1 MSTVL
6 DTLITRFGFETDKTG
21 LDKAEKGL
29 SDFKASALKIAA
41 GVGAILGGSFFLNAI
56 ANTADETL
64 KWADANGLV
73 IETLGELEFATQRQ
87 GGTVDGLR
95 SSLSNLNKSIGEVE
109 RGTGRAKL
117 AFEDYNISIKK
128 SNGETKTADE
138 LLVDLNK
145 KFATL
150 SKAQQFDLAMK
161 MGIDKGTIRLLQTA
175 PDEIARLRM
184 EAAKLGVLSRQDA
197 VKAAEFV
204 DGMTNIAQAINAI
217 KFEVGGLFF
226 QPLANF
232 FKLIA
237 SGISFFRRHKEVL
250 LSIVGILAAVSAS
263 YVAMGIKAAAAWLLA
278 FAPFTAVPLL
288 IGAASIAIAIL
299 MEDLFAF
306 FSGSQSAIGD
316 FLKDFPRIEAAFRA
330 FGDFLGKLLFDTV
343 EGFKLWW
350 SWLDIIGKAI
360 IDFLFN
366 PIETVEN
373 AFSSFGDVAVSTF
386 STIWKWLTKI
396 GEGMIDLLTNPLDNA
411 ISILKKIPGFGSIN
425 QSFSSNA
432 PVIGALSPASPVLTR
447 SNRMVSQ
454 STTLKVGDINV
465 DARGSDSKEIAQ
477 NVSSALSDQ
486 LKNTVEDFDST
497 IDK

>member
-1 MSTVL
+1 MATVL
-6 DTLITRFGFETDKTG
+6 DTLITRFGFETDTSG
-21 LDKAEKGL
+21 LEESKKGL
-29 SDFKASALKIAA
+29 KDFKASALKIAA

-56 ANTADETL
+56 AETADETL

-73 IETLGELEFATQRQ
+73 IETLGELEFAAQRQ

-117 AFEDYNISIKK
+117 AFEDYGLSVKK

-204 DGMTNIAQAINAI
+204 DGMTNIAQSINAI
-217 KFEVGGLFF
+217 KFEVGGLLFR
-226 QPLANF
+226 PLANF

-237 SGISFFRRHKEVL
+237 RGIAFFRRHKTIL
-250 LSIVGILAAVSAS
+250 LSIIGILAAVSAA

-278 FAPFTAVPLL
+278 FAPFTAVPLI
-288 IGAASIAIAIL
+288 IGAASIALAIL

-316 FLKDFPRIEAAFRA
+316 FLKNFPKIEAAFRA
-330 FGDFLGKLLFDTV
+330 FGDFLGFLLFKTV
-343 EGFKLWW
+343 EGFELWW
-350 SWLDIIGKAI
+350 VWLQRIGQGI
-360 IDFLFN
+360 IDFLFD
-366 PIETVEN
+366 PIQGTINVFN
-373 AFSSFGDVAVSTF
+373 FLSDAAVSTF
-386 STIWKWLTKI
+386 STIWTWLQRI
-396 GEGMIDLLTNPLDNA
+396 GAGIKDFLTSPLDSA
-411 ISILKKIPGFGSIN
+411 TALLRKIPGFGN
-425 QSFSSNA
+425 VGQSFSQNA
-432 PVIGALSPASPVLTR
+432 PVVGALSPASPILTR
-447 SNRMVSQ
+447 SNRMVKQ

-477 NVSSALSDQ
+477 NINAALSDQ